1 VTTSRPASRSAP
13 DGPGCLMAWG
23 GGGPVF
29 GGGGRAAGLPF
40 GGIPSELQAGVDE
53 LLEHEPDH
61 GEPAVRFTQRAQPGE
76 PAGLTLW
83 QLLTRHLRLLLLAAV
98 LVVVTGSVIQAGPR
112 LTQWAID
119 DGMLPGHGQFSVVVL
134 AAAAYLLSVLVS
146 SLAQRASVRVSGRL
160 AARVM
165 NDLRIRVFTHLQ
177 RLSLDFFTDEKAGV
191 LMTRMTSDI
200 ENLQQLL
207 QDGLLQLALQALT
220 MVVITALLFTTN
232 VRLAAI
238 TLALVLPVL
247 IVLSVWFQR
256 ASERGYQRVRD
267 GIAGVLADLSESL
280 SGVRVVTAFNRRWL
294 NTGRHRDVV
303 GHYREANYFVAR
315 AQAIYTPGT
324 QLVSYLAQAALLG
337 IGGSM
342 VLNHSLTP
350 GALVAFFLYTNR
362 FLSPIQLLVQ
372 QFNTFQQGN
381 ASILKLR
388 TLLDTEPSV
397 REAPDAAELPPIEGE
412 IRLEGVGFAYVDGVS
427 VLRDVDLR
435 VAAGETVAVVG
446 PTGAGKSTIAKL
458 IVRFYDPTAGRV
470 TIDGHDLRDVTL
482 ASLRRQLG
490 VVPQEAFLFAGSIR
504 DNISFAR
511 PDAPEEVVTDAIRR
525 VGLDDL
531 VARLPDGL
539 DSVVQERGQS
549 LSSGERQLVALARA
563 FLAQPRVLV
572 LDEATSN
579 LDLESETRVEAALD
593 ALLENRTAV
602 LVAHRISTALKA
614 DRVVVVDEGQILEQ
628 GPPQELIGAG
638 GLFSE
643 MYATWM
649 RHLDEDSAA

>member
-1 VTTSRPASRSAP
+1 
-13 DGPGCLMAWG
+13 MAWG

-29 GGGGRAAGLPF
+29 GGGGRAPGLPF
-40 GGIPSELQAGVDE
+40 GGIPSELQAGVDQ
-53 LLEHEPDH
+53 LLAVEPEH
-61 GEPAVRFTQRAQPGE
+61 GEPSDTFSQLPRPDEPSGISLWRLMSRYPG
-76 PAGLTLW
+76 
-83 QLLTRHLRLLLLAAV
+83 LLLLAGL
-98 LVVVTGSVIQAGPR
+98 LVVVTGTVIQAGPR

-119 DGMLPGHGQFSVVVL
+119 DGMLPGHGHFHIVVL
-134 AAAAYLLSVLVS
+134 AAAAYLLAVVVS
-146 SLAQRASVRVSGRL
+146 SLAQRASARVTGRL
-160 AARVM
+160 SARVM

-207 QDGLLQLALQALT
+207 QDGLLQLTLQALT
-220 MVVITALLFTTN
+220 MVVIAVLLFVTN
-232 VRLAAI
+232 VRLAWI

-247 IVLSVWFQR
+247 TALSVWFQR
-256 ASERGYQRVRD
+256 ASQRGYDRVRD

-280 SGVRVVTAFNRRWL
+280 QGVRVVTAFNRRWL
-294 NTGRHRDVV
+294 NTARHRDVV
-303 GHYREANYFVAR
+303 GRYRDANYAIAR
-315 AQAIYTPGT
+315 AQAVYSPGT
-324 QLVSYLAQAALLG
+324 QLVSYLSQAALLG
-337 IGGSM
+337 IGGAM
-342 VLNHSLTP
+342 VVHHSLTP
-350 GALVAFFLYTNR
+350 GALVAFFLYANR

-381 ASILKLR
+381 ASIYKLR
-388 TLLDTEPSV
+388 TLLSTQPTV
-397 REAPDAAELPPIEGE
+397 AEAPDAVELPPIEGE
-412 IRLEGVGFAYVDGVS
+412 IRLEGVDFSYRDGMP

-470 TIDGHDLRDVTL
+470 TIDGHDLRAVTV

-490 VVPQEAFLFAGSIR
+490 VVPQEPFLFAGSIR
-504 DNISFAR
+504 DNVAFAR
-511 PDAPEEVVTDAIRR
+511 PGASLEVVMDAVRH
-525 VGLDDL
+525 VGLEDL
-531 VARLPDGL
+531 VARLPDGVE
-539 DSVVQERGQS
+539 SVVQERGQS

-602 LVAHRISTALKA
+602 LIAHRISTALKA
-614 DRVVVVDEGQILEQ
+614 DRVVVVNEGRIVEQ
-628 GPPQELIGAG
+628 GPPAELVASG
-638 GLFSE
+638 GLFSQ
-643 MYATWM
+643 MYETWM
-649 RHLDEDSAA
+649 RHVEADSTT